1 MQTTARDIAIR
12 AAVPADAPRI
22 AQTHVACWRETYTG
36 MLPEEAF
43 AMFSV
48 ADRTAM
54 WKRILTQSPPSTR
67 VFVLGQDDG
76 IAAFGA
82 CGRQRDADLAAKGF
96 GGEVSSIYVLAS
108 AQKHGVGT
116 ALMRAMAAALT
127 AQGLAGMSL
136 WVLRE
141 NAVARRF
148 YDRLGGE
155 ILGERMERRPFGE
168 IVEVTYGWPD
178 LQRLTD

>member
-36 MLPEEAF
+36 MLPEAAF

-48 ADRTAM
+48 ADRTVM
-54 WKRILTQSPPSTR
+54 WERILTQSPQSTR
-67 VFVLGQDDG
+67 VFVLGQGDG

-82 CGRQRDADLAAKGF
+82 CGPQRDADLARTGF

-108 AQKHGVGT
+108 VQKQGVGA
-116 ALMRAMAAALT
+116 ALMRAMAVALA
-127 AQGLAGMSL
+127 AQGLAGLSL

-141 NAVARRF
+141 NTAARRF

-155 ILGERMERRPFGE
+155 VLGERMECRPFGE

-178 LQRLTD
+178 LHRLTH

>member
-1 MQTTARDIAIR
+1 MLTTTREIAIR

-22 AQTHVACWRETYTG
+22 AQTHVACWRETYAG
-36 MLPEEAF
+36 MLPDEVLA
-43 AMFSV
+43 ALSV
-48 ADRTAM
+48 SDRTVM
-54 WKRILTQSPPSTR
+54 WEKILTQSPSSTR
-67 VFVLGQDDG
+67 VFVVDRDEG

-82 CGRQRDADLAAKGF
+82 CGTQRDADMAAQGY
-96 GGEVSSIYVLAS
+96 GGEVSSIYVRAS
-108 AQKHGVGT
+108 AQKHGVGA

-141 NAVARRF
+141 NATARRF

-155 ILGERMERRPFGE
+155 VLGEKMQRRPFGE

-178 LQRLTD
+178 LQRLIH